1 MENTANNIEYAKRL
15 RELEKRRLKNFTKA
29 SVESM
34 TNRGQGLP
42 ETLRESEEINE
53 EIRKLKELMGKS
65 ESWKEFKTYTA

>member
-1 MENTANNIEYAKRL
+1 MENVVNNIEYAKKL

-42 ETLRESEEINE
+42 ETLRECEEINE

-65 ESWKEFKTYTA
+65 ES

>member
-1 MENTANNIEYAKRL
+1 MENVVNNIEYAKKL
-15 RELEKRRLKNFTKA
+15 RELEKRKLKNFTKA

-42 ETLRESEEINE
+42 ETLREGEEINE

-65 ESWKEFKTYTA
+65 ES

>member
-65 ESWKEFKTYTA
+65 ES